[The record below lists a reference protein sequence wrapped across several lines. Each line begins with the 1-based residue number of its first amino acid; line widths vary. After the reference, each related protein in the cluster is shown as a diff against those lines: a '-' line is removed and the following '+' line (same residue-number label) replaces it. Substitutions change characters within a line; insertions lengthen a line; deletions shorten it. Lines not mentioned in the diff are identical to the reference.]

1 MHEEHVKQPQEKDAE
16 HIQFPKLEVI
26 RTPKVDQV
34 IKSLA
39 SQSAKSADR
48 ELARIQTFVLDSI
61 APVSAMLKQVPRP
74 GVN

>member
-16 HIQFPKLEVI
+16 RLQFPKLEAT

-48 ELARIQTFVLDSI
+48 
-61 APVSAMLKQVPRP
+61 
-74 GVN
+74 